1 MNLEIAGRCAAVAA
15 SSSGLG
21 FETARALAEEGAR
34 VALCSRDADRVS
46 EAASSIGQ
54 GAVGFAC
61 DLSTPKGASAFID
74 QAEKTLGP
82 VEILVANGGGPP
94 PGAAAGVDL
103 DALQRALEANLVA
116 MIALIERVVPGMRE
130 RGFGRIL
137 AITSSAV
144 REPLPNM
151 VHSNTARAGLAAY
164 LKTLAAEVAGDGI
177 TVNSILPGAHD
188 TARVR
193 ALPAALVDRLAAQIP
208 TGRMGEARDFGRLAA
223 VLCSGFAGQVTGTW
237 LTVDG
242 GTGSGT

>member
-1 MNLEIAGRCAAVAA
+1 LDLEIAGRCAAVAA

-46 EAASSIGQ
+46 EAASKVGH
-54 GAVGFAC
+54 GAVGLAC
-61 DLSTPKGASAFID
+61 DLSTREGARAFIE
-74 QAEKTLGP
+74 QAEEALGP
-82 VEILVANGGGPP
+82 VDILVANGGGPP
-94 PGAAAGVDL
+94 PGGAAGVDL
-103 DALQRALEANLVA
+103 EALEGALEANLVA
-116 MIALIERVVPGMRE
+116 MIALIERVLPGMRE

-164 LKTLAAEVAGDGI
+164 LKTLAGEVAPDGI

-193 ALPAALVDRLAAQIP
+193 ALPAALVDRLAAQVP
-208 TGRMGEARDFGRLAA
+208 TGKMGEARDFGRLAA
-223 VLCSGFAGQVTGTW
+223 MLCAGFAGQVTGTW
-237 LTVDG
+237 LAVDG
-242 GTGSGT
+242 GAGSAT

>member
-1 MNLEIAGRCAAVAA
+1 LDLEIAGRCAAVAA

-34 VALCSRDADRVS
+34 VALCSRDAGRVS
-46 EAASSIGQ
+46 EAASKIGH
-54 GAVGFAC
+54 GAVGWAC
-61 DLSTPKGASAFID
+61 DLSTREGARAFIE
-74 QAEKTLGP
+74 QAEKALGP
-82 VEILVANGGGPP
+82 VDILVANGGGPP
-94 PGAAAGVDL
+94 PGGAAGVDL
-103 DALQRALEANLVA
+103 EALEGALEANLVA
-116 MIALIERVVPGMRE
+116 MIALIERVLPGMRE

-164 LKTLAAEVAGDGI
+164 LKTLAGEVAPDGI

-193 ALPAALVDRLAAQIP
+193 ALPAALVDRLAAQVP

-223 VLCSGFAGQVTGTW
+223 MLCAGFAGQVTGTG
-237 LTVDG
+237 LAVDG
-242 GTGSGT
+242 GAGSAT

>member
-1 MNLEIAGRCAAVAA
+1 MDLEIAGRCAAVAA

-21 FETARALAEEGAR
+21 FETARALADEGAR

-46 EAASSIGQ
+46 EAASTIGR
-54 GAVGFAC
+54 GSVGFAC
-61 DLSTPKGASAFID
+61 DLSTREGANAFI
-74 QAEKTLGP
+74 QQTEEALGP
-82 VEILVANGGGPP
+82 VDILVANGGGPP
-94 PGAAAGVDL
+94 PGGASGIDL
-103 DALQRALEANLVA
+103 DALQGALDANLVA
-116 MIALIERVVPGMRE
+116 MIALVERVLPGMRE

-164 LKTLAAEVAGDGI
+164 LKTLAGEVAPDGV

-223 VLCSGFAGQVTGTW
+223 MLCSGFAGQVTGTW

-242 GTGSGT
+242 GAGSGT